1 MLGKKGSDAIAVIN
15 KIPIVEQEFQL
26 VLNANLQKY
35 KQELQS
41 EYALSPD
48 IDILTVDIEGKT
60 GEDLIKEK
68 ALNDCYLIKLQQKQ
82 GCDLGVIDTMDFEKI
97 KENMQK
103 ENEERADKIKN
114 NELVFGLTEFAMDQ
128 YYFYTLNNMIL
139 RSKELLLKDKLSIS
153 EEDITSYYEE
163 YKNELFYNM
172 DTLEISV
179 YEAAFTEKDREEAE
193 KEIKAIREQLLI
205 QKEPDTSIEK
215 HVYTLSEEEF
225 RYMDKEYSSF
235 NDRIK
240 NLKQGEITE
249 VLEEQG
255 SFVLV
260 KCDRREEGGTKELDQ
275 EVKTWIINAMLDERY
290 MQMIQLEREQAKIKV
305 NKKNF
310 EECKVQQ

>member
-1 MLGKKGSDAIAVIN
+1 MFGKKGSDAIAVIN

-26 VLNANLQKY
+26 VLNANLQTY

-82 GCDLGVIDTMDFEKI
+82 GYDLGVIDTMDLEKI

-114 NELVFGLTEFAMDQ
+114 NEPVFGLTEFAMNQ

-153 EEDITSYYEE
+153 EEDIMSYYEE

-179 YEAAFTEKDREEAE
+179 YEVPFTKKDREEAE

-235 NDRIK
+235 NDIVK

-260 KCDRREEGGTKELDQ
+260 KCDMREEGGTKELDQ
-275 EVKTWIINAMLDERY
+275 EVKTWIINAILDERY